1 MKKKIIFALA
11 SILFFASAFAQLNS
25 RPQTQNLPTPKIP
38 PLKPASLQIESIHL
52 NSATFNTGDK
62 TEYINVKI
70 AIKNIGNI
78 NSVATKM
85 VGSLRDAT
93 GNVITTND
101 NVVDI
106 PVIQGGQTY
115 LHDCVFK
122 YPASHFGNA
131 KRTVTLRINL
141 SAQAVNTADGPNN
154 ILNGILIGL

>member
-1 MKKKIIFALA
+1 MEKKIIFALA
-11 SILFFASAFAQLNS
+11 SILFFTSAVAQLNS
-25 RPQTQNLPTPKIP
+25 RPQSPNLPTPKIP
-38 PLKPASLQIESIHL
+38 PLKPASLQTVSVSL
-52 NSATFNTGDK
+52 NSATFNTSDK

-85 VGSLRDAT
+85 VGSLKDAT

-115 LHDCVFK
+115 MHDCVFK
-122 YPASHFGNA
+122 FASSHFGNA
-131 KRTVTLRINL
+131 KRTVNCRVNL
-141 SAQAVNTADGPNN
+141 ASQAVAAVDGSNN
-154 ILNGILIGL
+154 VLTGILIGL